1 MAVLQINPAV
11 REEIVT
17 VGNGGK
23 VQLDEG
29 AFAENFVEFN
39 HLTCYNDILYDR
51 TGKAISSA
59 ECKHDIYEVLRG
71 FPVITQE
78 KKGVIDCE
86 RKCGSKADST
96 EKV

>member
-39 HLTCYNDILYDR
+39 HLTCYNDMVR
-51 TGKAISSA
+51 TSMA
-59 ECKHDIYEVLRG
+59 
-71 FPVITQE
+71 
-78 KKGVIDCE
+78 
-86 RKCGSKADST
+86 
-96 EKV
+96 